1 MTALNPRRAPLFEAL
16 TAHAAAGHASFHVPG
31 HKSGQALSAVGEVSE
46 ADRLSAPGAASDG
59 EGDGDAALEREYYE
73 RLLRLDLTE
82 LSGLDDLHQAE
93 GVIREAEEL
102 AADCFGA
109 ARTFFLVGGSTIG
122 NLAMVLAVCGPGDVL
137 LVQRNVHKSVLHG
150 LMLARARA
158 VFLPPRIDAV
168 SGIACGVDPSD
179 VRAALEKYP
188 EARGL
193 LVTNPNYYGMAA
205 DLRALTELV
214 HAHGKPLLVDEAHG
228 AHFGLHPELPP
239 SALSCGADVVV
250 QSTHKMLTAM
260 TMGAMLH
267 LGRQSGFARGAEGED
282 GEGTVGVSP
291 TMGGAD
297 GAVASG
303 AVAGAELSVNAVGS
317 LVQGVVAVGS
327 GAGMNAGEEAG
338 IDANTNE
345 GAGVRGRQVSA
356 PGAALVD
363 GDAIARLLAMLQS
376 SSPSYPLLASLDLAR
391 RRVHTAAGRAQL
403 ARGLAAAQRV
413 RRWLREQPCYGSL
426 ALPAGGPG
434 AAPAAGSAS
443 TAPTGAY
450 DALDPFKVTVWDTT
464 GTLNGYA
471 LQRELERR
479 GCFAELATPQHALL
493 AFGPASTD
501 ADAARLCAALADIS
515 RQHRLPDRSRS
526 GGPVPAPLPFPAAMR
541 LSEPVSF
548 GLTGSLAAPRERV
561 GPNGVGPSAA
571 NHPAGTSAAGLPPS
585 SVVEPLSRRVPLAA
599 AVGLRAAAMVV
610 PYPPGIPVLY
620 PGELISPETAA
631 YLQQLAEQGARFHG
645 APDGKLAELEVAD

>member
-1 MTALNPRRAPLFEAL
+1 
-16 TAHAAAGHASFHVPG
+16 
-31 HKSGQALSAVGEVSE
+31 
-46 ADRLSAPGAASDG
+46 
-59 EGDGDAALEREYYE
+59 
-73 RLLRLDLTE
+73 
-82 LSGLDDLHQAE
+82 
-93 GVIREAEEL
+93 
-102 AADCFGA
+102 
-109 ARTFFLVGGSTIG
+109 
-122 NLAMVLAVCGPGDVL
+122 
-137 LVQRNVHKSVLHG
+137 
-150 LMLARARA
+150 

-168 SGIACGVDPSD
+168 SGIACAVDPSD
-179 VRAALEKYP
+179 LRAALEKYP

-205 DLRALTELV
+205 DLRALAELV

-267 LGRQSGFARGAEGED
+267 LGRQSGFARGAEGGD
-282 GEGTVGVSP
+282 GEGTVGANQA
-291 TMGGAD
+291 MGGAD
-297 GAVASG
+297 GTVAS
-303 AVAGAELSVNAVGS
+303 
-317 LVQGVVAVGS
+317 
-327 GAGMNAGEEAG
+327 
-338 IDANTNE
+338 
-345 GAGVRGRQVSA
+345 
-356 PGAALVD
+356 GAALVD
-363 GDAIARLLAMLQS
+363 GDALARMLAMLQS

-403 ARGLAAAQRV
+403 ARGLAAAQRA

-501 ADAARLCAALADIS
+501 ADAARLCAALADIA

-561 GPNGVGPSAA
+561 GSNGVGPSAA

-585 SVVEPLSRRVPLAA
+585 SVAEPLARRVPLAA

-620 PGELISPETAA
+620 PGELISPDTAA